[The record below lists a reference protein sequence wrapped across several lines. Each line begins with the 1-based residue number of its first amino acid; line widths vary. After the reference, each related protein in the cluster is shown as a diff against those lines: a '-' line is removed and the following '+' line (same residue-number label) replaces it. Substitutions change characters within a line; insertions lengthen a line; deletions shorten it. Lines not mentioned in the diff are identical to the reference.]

1 MKDNIDNKK
10 NICNRKVIIE
20 LRYEAIASMIDK
32 KGTIVEAIEKA
43 NVFSMA
49 QWEIGNEIVIRDNE
63 EKEEATNIVF
73 VSFNR
78 LSFTSFN
85 IDSVDSYYEKFK
97 KIYETV
103 FSVLG
108 SPNIRRIGCRI
119 IGTYKTNSNDFSD
132 ILSNMKKQFPSAFLL
147 DQYPVKDLLFHLV
160 YSSGMYKIGPLNT
173 DDLFYEREFKSSKT
187 IKHVGVAIDTDN
199 YLTNETK
206 SINDKHL
213 IRDIYMLSL
222 SVEKDLYTNLTNL

>member
-1 MKDNIDNKK
+1 MKDNIDNN
-10 NICNRKVIIE
+10 NIGNRKVIIE
-20 LRYEAIASMIDK
+20 LRYDAIASMIDK

-119 IGTYKTNSNDFSD
+119 IGTYKTKSNNFSD
-132 ILSNMKKQFPSAFLL
+132 ILSNMKKQFPSVFLL
-147 DQYPVKDLLFHLV
+147 DQYPVRDLLFHLV
-160 YSSGMYKIGPLNT
+160 YSSGMYEIGPLNT
-173 DDLFYEREFKSSKT
+173 DDPFYEREFKSSKT
-187 IKHVGVAIDTDN
+187 IKHVGTVIDTDN
-199 YLTNETK
+199 YLTNEAK
-206 SINDKHL
+206 SINDKEL
-213 IRDIYMLSL
+213 IRDVYMLSL
-222 SVEKDLYTNLTNL
+222 SVEKDLYTNLANL